1 MPTLPP
7 LASRTFRR
15 INQLSNAKLIRLLL
29 EGELSCEALAAES
42 GIHYTTVLS
51 YVAALRQEG
60 AVFIDHY
67 EPDSRGALRVKIFK
81 LGMGTDAL
89 PPVFTDAERSK
100 RYRNNKKAQALHHA
114 IVGTPSVANTYWPA
128 I

>member
-29 EGELSCEALAAES
+29 EGELDCLGLAAES
-42 GIHYTTVLS
+42 GIHYVTVLS
-51 YVAALRQEG
+51 YVAALRKEG
-60 AVFIDHY
+60 AVYIDHW
-67 EPDSRGALRVKIFK
+67 EADSRGAMRVKIFK
-81 LGMGTDAL
+81 LGMGTDAVQ
-89 PPVFTDAERSK
+89 PIYTDAERSK
-100 RYRNNKKAQALHHA
+100 RYRNNKKGRALHHA
-114 IVGTPSVANTYWPA
+114 IANPDAVANTYWPV